1 MASNHM
7 GSEQMGSEHMGS
19 DHTALDH
26 MVRAASA
33 SGLNM
38 VAVVA
43 GAAGIVAGVLVLALV
58 RARRDQPAEDSRDL
72 GREHMPVAETV

>member
-1 MASNHM
+1 MV
-7 GSEQMGSEHMGS
+7 SEHMGS

-26 MVRAASA
+26 MVRVAFA
-33 SGLNM
+33 SGLNL

-43 GAAGIVAGVLVLALV
+43 ETAGIVAGVLVLALV
-58 RARRDQPAEDSRDL
+58 RARREPPAEDSRDL